1 MDDAID
7 NATGAPAEGGL
18 ALCAPHLVAAVNFVY
33 GRCTFWAW
41 FAMFFDMFDVGDF
54 IRIAGMGCILLW
66 SF

>member
-18 ALCAPHLVAAVNFVY
+18 ALCAPHLIASVNFVY
-33 GRCTFWAW
+33 GCGTFWARL
-41 FAMFFDMFDVGDF
+41 AMFFDMFDIGDF
-54 IRIAGMGCILLW
+54 IRVAGMGCIFFF